1 MTAFCA
7 VHCAPVLAVPCGQLH
22 TLAAHSALLFAKWYA
37 PVQLAHLALP
47 CTGHASPEVCT
58 PFAQWHCFVAHWR
71 SDVVVAA
78 VTSYCP
84 AKHAV
89 CDAQSRSDVAVGAT
103 LWYCPAPHCV
113 LSAHSRL
120 LVPVGATVWCCWLP
134 HCVFATHT
142 PPERW
147 YSPEHAEHISVPC
160 AVHSVPSFR
169 SPWLQW
175 HTLGTQFVPSMWNPV
190 VQVPAMQIA
199 ALLDVQLA
207 PVAAVPCAQRHTFAS
222 QLIPLAARWKLALQP
237 THLLV
242 PCPGHRAPCAAVPFP
257 HVHCFVAQTLSR
269 ISDGAVTTY
278 WCDKH

>member
-1 MTAFCA
+1 MFPVA

-58 PFAQWHCFVAHWR
+58 PFAQWHCFVAQLR
-71 SDVVVAA
+71 SSINVGA
-78 VTSYCP
+78 VTSYWP

-89 CDAQSRSDVAVGAT
+89 CDAHLRSDVVDGAV

-160 AVHSVPSFR
+160 AEHAAPVLTVPCGQ
-169 SPWLQW
+169 L
-175 HTLGTQFVPSMWNPV
+175 HTLVTQLVPCMWNPGWHEPTTQV
-190 VQVPAMQIA
+190 VAPCA
-199 ALLDVQLA
+199 AQLA
-207 PVAAVPCAQRHTFAS
+207 PVAAMPFWQLHTLAGHMLSAKWWPAWQVPS
-222 QLIPLAARWKLALQP
+222 
-237 THLLV
+237 THMS
-242 PCPGHRAPCAAVPFP
+242 APCAVHAIPVLTVPCVQL
-257 HVHCFVAQTLSR
+257 HTL
-269 ISDGAVTTY
+269 VTQLVPSM
-278 WCDKH
+278 WWPV

>member
-1 MTAFCA
+1 MQLLAIQRPVERWKPVEQLPITHMMALCV

-103 LWYCPAPHCV
+103 LWYCPTPHCV

-160 AVHSVPSFR
+160 AEHAAPVLTVPCGQ
-169 SPWLQW
+169 L
-175 HTLGTQFVPSMWNPV
+175 HTLVTQLVPCMWNPGWHE
-190 VQVPAMQIA
+190 PPTQIA
-199 ALLDVQLA
+199 VAVVVHAAPDV
-207 PVAAVPCAQRHTFAS
+207 AVPCA
-222 QLIPLAARWKLALQP
+222 
-237 THLLV
+237 
-242 PCPGHRAPCAAVPFP
+242 
-257 HVHCFVAQTLSR
+257 HVQML
-269 ISDGAVTTY
+269 
-278 WCDKH
+278 

>member
-1 MTAFCA
+1 MLAAPAKWCIAKQLT
-7 VHCAPVLAVPCGQLH
+7 HECAPWLLH
-22 TLAAHSALLFAKWYA
+22 SSLVAL
-37 PVQLAHLALP
+37 
-47 CTGHASPEVCT
+47 T
-58 PFAQWHCFVAHWR
+58 PLLQRHCFVAHWR

-160 AVHSVPSFR
+160 AEHAAPVLTVPCGQ
-169 SPWLQW
+169 L
-175 HTLGTQFVPSMWNPV
+175 HTLVTQLVPCMWNPGWHE
-190 VQVPAMQIA
+190 PPTQIA
-199 ALLDVQLA
+199 VAVVVHAAPDV
-207 PVAAVPCAQRHTFAS
+207 AVPCA
-222 QLIPLAARWKLALQP
+222 
-237 THLLV
+237 
-242 PCPGHRAPCAAVPFP
+242 
-257 HVHCFVAQTLSR
+257 HVQML
-269 ISDGAVTTY
+269 
-278 WCDKH
+278 